1 MFGLFENDADLD
13 AIAEKG
19 KQIIGILDGME
30 HYKAVALLKSCI
42 DMLGETIVHA
52 DEVFQD
58 RPTIPDPE
66 TYIAEKHAQER
77 DTEE

>member
-30 HYKAVALLKSCI
+30 HYKAVALLKSCM
-42 DMLGETIVHA
+42 DMLGETVVHV

-58 RPTIPDPE
+58 RPTIPDPDD
-66 TYIAEKHAQER
+66 YIAEKKAQEGR
-77 DTEE
+77 E

>member
-30 HYKAVALLKSCI
+30 HCKAVALLKSCMA
-42 DMLGETIVHA
+42 MLGDAIVRA
-52 DEVFQD
+52 DDIFQD